1 MGGYQGVLMRDV
13 TEVLRAK
20 EQELL
25 TVRREVEALRTA
37 LPLLASEDDPLIP
50 PSVLSIKSNSYL
62 S

>member
-1 MGGYQGVLMRDV
+1 MRDV

-25 TVRREVEALRTA
+25 TVKREVEALRTA

-50 PSVLSIKSNSYL
+50 PSPVSIKSSSYL